1 MVQSVSPLMIQ
12 FLESLASRPLP
23 YADVMEGWRTSC
35 PRLSIWEDAVL
46 GGFVQYQAG
55 GERLVSL
62 TPRGRSVLDQAA
74 GAPALVPV
82 PDLARV
88 G

>member
-1 MVQSVSPLMIQ
+1 MAQSVSPLMIQ
-12 FLESLASRPLP
+12 FLEYLASRPLP

-46 GGFVQYQAG
+46 AGLVQYQAG

-62 TPRGRSVLDQAA
+62 TAHGRSILDQASVKPSSVNA
-74 GAPALVPV
+74 
-82 PDLARV
+82 LARA